1 MCNVH
6 TIFTANKSNYKKGK
20 YQLEKCLV
28 LNIAYTNSK
37 VFYTNKF
44 VLWNGAAGM
53 NINVEYPYILTNLF
67 NQPRESPTCFSFKI
81 RQISHIVTFLKSD
94 NKQYFKKEESCLV
107 SK

>member
-1 MCNVH
+1 
-6 TIFTANKSNYKKGK
+6 
-20 YQLEKCLV
+20 
-28 LNIAYTNSK
+28 
-37 VFYTNKF
+37 
-44 VLWNGAAGM
+44 M

-67 NQPRESPTCFSFKI
+67 NQPRESPTSFSFKI